1 MNKTRNILISMGMGV
16 MILFTKLVVPAQV
29 DQRFALAQQQNA
41 KALRTYEWKSR
52 TEIKKDGETK
62 RVQVA
67 QLRYDANGNLQR
79 TELSS
84 TPEPNI
90 PNFGLRRAIAKKKIG
105 DFKETTQELGA
116 LARSYSEL
124 QPEQMQRFMA
134 NASMTPEITAQQ
146 KLVRVEGRNVLQPGD
161 TMSVWVD
168 ATSRKQRRV
177 EIQTSLDGK
186 PVRIVSEFQDL
197 PQGGPTYM
205 ARSQVNYEGN
215 SVVIIT
221 ENFEYQ
227 LAQRK

>member
-1 MNKTRNILISMGMGV
+1 MTMGIGAAIL
-16 MILFTKLVVPAQV
+16 LTTLVVPAQV
-29 DQRFALAQQQNA
+29 DQRFALARQQNA
-41 KALRTYEWKSR
+41 QALRAYEWKSR
-52 TEIKKDGETK
+52 TEVQKDGETK

-67 QLRYDANGNLQR
+67 LLRYDANGNLQE
-79 TELSS
+79 TQLSS

-90 PNFGLRRAIAKKKIG
+90 PNFGLRRAIAKKKVA
-105 DFKETTQELGA
+105 DFRETVRELGA

-124 QPEQMQRFMA
+124 QPEQMQRFMV
-134 NASMTPEITAQQ
+134 NASMTPEITTQQ

-161 TMSVWVD
+161 SMMIWVD

-177 EIQTSLDGK
+177 EIQTSMEGK

-205 ARSQVNYEGN
+205 ARSQVNFEGT

-227 LAQRK
+227 RAQRQ